1 MCKFCDTLPF
11 FPSVRDSW
19 NKERSEKD
27 ELLKNTKAQNL
38 QQQARAQD
46 AEVIF
51 FRFLQGMK
59 MLRKSWLPVLYRR
72 LEDLLPLSVEPASRH
87 SCLVFALHSLSE
99 HSKKSYGNPGLGS
112 YADPLHPYIGI
123 HILHTVHLSFLWY

>member
-27 ELLKNTKAQNL
+27 ELLKNIKAQNL

-59 MLRKSWLPVLYRR
+59 MLRKSWLPVLYR
-72 LEDLLPLSVEPASRH
+72 LKDLLPLSVEPASRH

-99 HSKKSYGNPGLGS
+99 HSRKSHGNPGLGIK
-112 YADPLHPYIGI
+112 D
-123 HILHTVHLSFLWY
+123 

>member
-1 MCKFCDTLPF
+1 M
-11 FPSVRDSW
+11 
-19 NKERSEKD
+19 
-27 ELLKNTKAQNL
+27 LKNTKAQNL

-99 HSKKSYGNPGLGS
+99 HSKKSYGNLGLGS
-112 YADPLHPYIGI
+112 YADPYIGI